1 MAAEV
6 LSIQPGE
13 LKFPCKC
20 LQGRYFYAKID
31 FQGDVLYNVWRF
43 LFTVELRKQISCSVQ
58 LINTTQS
65 YVAFKVHSVFSNID
79 SEIICLNV

>member
-31 FQGDVLYNVWRF
+31 FKEMFYILYD
-43 LFTVELRKQISCSVQ
+43 ISRLQ
-58 LINTTQS
+58 LS
-65 YVAFKVHSVFSNID
+65 
-79 SEIICLNV
+79 